1 MKRLFILAPLI
12 ILAACVTHLAPGAE
26 KVRLV
31 RDASAVTGCKVVG
44 SVTSSY
50 EFGEATMGK
59 DYNKFIKNQA
69 FGLGADTVLLTN
81 SMLTMPSGVAYRCAS
96 GSLAAN

>member
-1 MKRLFILAPLI
+1 MKRLLIVLAPLI
-12 ILAACVTHLAPGAE
+12 LAACATTLAPGAE
-26 KVRLV
+26 NVRLV
-31 RDASAVTGCKVVG
+31 RDARVVTGCNVVG

-50 EFGEATMGK
+50 DFGEATLGK